1 MAEKFFL
8 SSVYITIMLIIS
20 FIVLIAVAE
29 IFNTTIAEIA
39 FYANYKKSIAIFIN
53 RFIQFICISILS
65 NNIGFIKY
73 IKNKT
78 LYVGGTI
85 LVFHHILIF
94 IMERDLVERLDR
106 ININIIIIVFSLC
119 IIQILLIYVLNTFSK
134 ETEEKF
140 LLKMELDR
148 KMHDEEIINMYT
160 RMIRWKHDARNHISM
175 ILGLLEAGTKEEVIS
190 YINEI
195 TSNITKLDKN
205 MYSNNI
211 AINSILMSK
220 MKMAEEKNIKV
231 NLNLKIDSE
240 IKISNVDICI
250 IMGNLLDN
258 SIEAC
263 NVIEGD
269 KFIDLK
275 IASEMNRLVVK
286 ISNNTNGY
294 VNEVNGRFLTTKHS
308 NMNGIG
314 LIQIDKVVKKYN
326 GYINRKHENNI
337 FTTYLMV

>member
-148 KMHDEEIINMYT
+148 KMHDEET
-160 RMIRWKHDARNHISM
+160 
-175 ILGLLEAGTKEEVIS
+175 
-190 YINEI
+190 
-195 TSNITKLDKN
+195 
-205 MYSNNI
+205 
-211 AINSILMSK
+211 
-220 MKMAEEKNIKV
+220 
-231 NLNLKIDSE
+231 
-240 IKISNVDICI
+240 
-250 IMGNLLDN
+250 
-258 SIEAC
+258 
-263 NVIEGD
+263 
-269 KFIDLK
+269 
-275 IASEMNRLVVK
+275 
-286 ISNNTNGY
+286 
-294 VNEVNGRFLTTKHS
+294 
-308 NMNGIG
+308 
-314 LIQIDKVVKKYN
+314 
-326 GYINRKHENNI
+326 
-337 FTTYLMV
+337 